1 MTNASHVKGWR
12 CQRHGT
18 QVDLRA
24 ARRIRLTVGILLIF
38 LLLIPGG
45 CVMPGEPVF
54 PTLKTDGHS
63 VPGQTASTDET
74 STTGISSGEPVTLT
88 VAVPFG
94 NDAADLLRLLF
105 LARTSGQLP
114 GEDGQLI
121 GQHVQADDLAPFD
134 GSLQIAIQTVS
145 ATAGATAGQI
155 LLWQAAAQMPDVLY
169 VRSAAQ
175 SPGLDQLLD
184 LQEWVFD
191 DALLS
196 AGHIYAEALNSMR
209 TDQILYGIPYL
220 ASTPMVFFN
229 QKLLEQFHTENPDL
243 NQTWEDWQNLLA
255 RLQSAVSLDGQ
266 GATPA
271 NLALYAEFP
280 QQRDDHLR
288 QSVFLLENP
297 VDFLPFLPASLAMTS
312 GWAMWQGP
320 RFTFA
325 DSSFKISA
333 DWLRR
338 QVQMGYSPWHLSFE
352 DRITAL
358 KVNSA
363 RTDNRVI
370 FWVGDSTDLS
380 TWHQQTALPVGE
392 CFMPAGARDIRSNLA
407 DSASGAV
414 HALLDQR
421 LPVEIRSLV
430 VSKTTREPA
439 LAAAFAV
446 FLALDVDS
454 LLLQSRFQLYEGL
467 FPLVQEQAVWEAMVA
482 RQPFGYILLTIKDRM
497 PYAYCSGRQMIASW
511 DATMNQVFQQL
522 GARYLSMTDTSGL
535 TPLLEDISK
544 AVPRI
549 LAEE

>member
-1 MTNASHVKGWR
+1 MTDAGRIKGWR
-12 CQRHGT
+12 CPRQG
-18 QVDLRA
+18 VRA
-24 ARRIRLTVGILLIF
+24 VPRTAHLTRLAVGILLIF
-38 LLLIPGG
+38 MFIVPGG
-45 CVMPGEPVF
+45 CVLPGEPVF
-54 PTLKTDGHS
+54 PTLETNGHS

-74 STTGISSGEPVTLT
+74 SSTGDSPGEPVTLT

-94 NDAADLLRLLF
+94 KDAADLLRLLF

-114 GEDGQLI
+114 GEEGQLI
-121 GQHVQADDLAPFD
+121 GQHVQADDLASFD

-145 ATAGATAGQI
+145 ASTGATTEQMS
-155 LLWQAAAQMPDVLY
+155 LWQAAAQMPDVLY

-184 LQEWVFD
+184 LQAWVFD
-191 DALLS
+191 DALLH

-209 TDQILYGIPYL
+209 ADQILYGIPYL
-220 ASTPMVFFN
+220 ASTPLVFFN
-229 QKLLEQFHTENPDL
+229 QRLLEQFHAENPDL
-243 NQTWEDWQNLLA
+243 NQSWDDWQNLLA
-255 RLQSAVSLDGQ
+255 RLQSAVSLAGQ

-271 NLALYAEFP
+271 NLALYAEYP

-297 VDFLPFLPASLAMTS
+297 VDFLPFLPASLVMTS

-320 RFTFA
+320 RFAFS

-338 QVQMGYSPWHLSFE
+338 QVQMGYSPWHLTFE

-358 KVNSA
+358 QVDSA
-363 RTDNRVI
+363 RMDNRVI

-380 TWHQQTALPVGE
+380 AWHQQTALTVGE
-392 CFMPAGARDIRSNLA
+392 CFMPAGASEIRNDIP
-407 DSASGAV
+407 ASGAAAGQ
-414 HALLDQR
+414 ALLDQR

-430 VSKTTREPA
+430 VSKTTHEPA
-439 LAAAFAV
+439 LAVAFAV
-446 FLALDVDS
+446 FLALDADS

-482 RQPFGYILLTIKDRM
+482 RQPFGHILLTIKDRM
-497 PYAYCSGRQMIASW
+497 PYAYCSGRQMIAAW

-522 GARYLSMTDTSGL
+522 GARYLSMTDASGL